1 MAMTVRFS
9 TLVPQLYDPWV
20 KGMVRGSGEGGLAAS
35 GNIPSHVLA
44 NCVAGMR
51 RKISDSNQLRRNYAL
66 AGGLNPAIRHGP
78 VEVPRVQ
85 ILRTHRRGRKK
96 Q

>member
-1 MAMTVRFS
+1 MTVRFS

-20 KGMVRGSGEGGLAAS
+20 HGMVRGSGEGGLAAC
-35 GNIPSHVLA
+35 GNIPPHVLA
-44 NCVAGMR
+44 RCVAGIR
-51 RKISDSNQLRRNYAL
+51 RKTSDYNKLRRDYAL
-66 AGGLNPAIRHGP
+66 AGGFNPAIRHGP

-96 Q
+96 R